1 MNLKPRSFISLRV
14 RLIFF
19 IVLLFSV
26 QTYSQ
31 LNTGNFT
38 QFTEKDGLPGVQVN
52 SLLIDRLGYVWTGT
66 LNGLA
71 RYDGYT
77 FKRFYFNPNDTNT
90 LHGLEIWAMLED
102 RKGQIWIS
110 SIPSFLD
117 VYNPID
123 QKFRQYKFAD
133 QVPNQGLINVREMCE
148 DDNGRMYFGLD
159 TYDGD
164 SISTALLYK
173 DENEEKIK
181 TFPVPAGM
189 HIQNIYRLKKDNSGT
204 IWIFSRSGLF
214 KIDKEGKLSQVRLQL
229 LENEFT
235 RNNDYPGD
243 MIFDKQGHMWVISQQ
258 LRLYDIDL
266 KTGIYKTWY
275 SKELYRTNN
284 SYWAPGRL
292 FLIKMKIS
300 GWVLTAACS
309 FLIAGQSSS
318 PCLQPALKKNWNI

>member
-19 IVLLFSV
+19 IVLFLSV

-38 QFTEKDGLPGVQVN
+38 QFTEKDGLPGVQIN
-52 SLLIDRLGYVWTGT
+52 SLLVDRLGYVWTGT

-110 SIPSFLD
+110 STPSFLD

-123 QKFRQYKFAD
+123 QKFRQYKFTDLLPRSGAT
-133 QVPNQGLINVREMCE
+133 GINVRDICE

-159 TYDGD
+159 TYEGD

-181 TFPVPAGM
+181 AFPVPADM

-214 KIDKEGKLSQVRLQL
+214 KIDKEGKLSQYRLQL
-229 LENEFT
+229 LENEFA

-243 MIFDKQGHMWVISQQ
+243 MIFDKQGHLWLISQQ
-258 LRLYDIDL
+258 LKLFDINV

-275 SKELYRTNN
+275 SKEL
-284 SYWAPGRL
+284 
-292 FLIKMKIS
+292 
-300 GWVLTAACS
+300 
-309 FLIAGQSSS
+309 
-318 PCLQPALKKNWNI
+318 